1 MSLSLQQPA
10 GHPELEA
17 SISSSVARLLE
28 RLRTAI
34 AELGYEAV
42 LEDLSSREL
51 IGGEDS
57 LMGSEEVMV
66 VPGHLEDSARPI
78 LLAAT
83 RGWGGNAPQSFAR
96 VMRQVKT
103 RLIEANGSIRVVVVF
118 SDCWDSASFEEE
130 HREELRAFDKNGV
143 RFVFL
148 LVGVPDRV
156 LIPVPVEFDH
166 TAR

>member
-1 MSLSLQQPA
+1 MPVEL
-10 GHPELEA
+10 PELEA
-17 SISSSVARLLE
+17 PISSSVARLLD

-42 LEDLSSREL
+42 AEDLSSREL

-57 LMGSEEVMV
+57 LLGSEEVMV
-66 VPGHLEDSARPI
+66 VPGHLEDAARPI
-78 LLAAT
+78 LLAVT
-83 RGWGGNAPQSFAR
+83 KGSGGNAPQSFAKF
-96 VMRQVKT
+96 MRQVKT
-103 RLIEANGSIRVVVVF
+103 RLIEANGTIRVVVIF

-148 LVGVPDRV
+148 LVGVPDSV
-156 LIPVPVEFDH
+156 LIPVPVGLDQA
-166 TAR
+166 AR